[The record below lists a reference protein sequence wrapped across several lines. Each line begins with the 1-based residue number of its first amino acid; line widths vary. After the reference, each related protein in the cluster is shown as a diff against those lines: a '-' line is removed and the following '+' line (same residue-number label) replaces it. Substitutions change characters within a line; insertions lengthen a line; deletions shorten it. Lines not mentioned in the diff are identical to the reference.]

1 MWNKGRLSRFVSLQL
16 VQIQQKLGHTSNFE
30 LEKNSMSNSNLEE
43 EKTSQSVLWTSFS
56 VKHIRWFRKFQ
67 SLFGKWKYI
76 HSSKFEPQSHQSLP
90 RKLHVRSRQPVKK
103 EVRFPYLNIALLSNN
118 QVFLNPLFVTLVFF
132 KAPKYSGFHWYFLRG
147 FENYV
152 ALWERI

>member
-1 MWNKGRLSRFVSLQL
+1 MYPILSWKQ
-16 VQIQQKLGHTSNFE
+16 
-30 LEKNSMSNSNLEE
+30 NSMSNSNLEE

-76 HSSKFEPQSHQSLP
+76 HSSKFEAQSHQSLP

-118 QVFLNPLFVTLVFF
+118 QVFLNPLFVTLVFQSF
-132 KAPKYSGFHWYFLRG
+132 KVFWISLIFS
-147 FENYV
+147 
-152 ALWERI
+152 ERIWKLCCTMREDLNIKWISWHRFHVP